1 MILPPETE
9 LFACLDVMRHAILQA
24 RVWGWEGVVPAEQLA
39 DLMNAV
45 HNIPGRIMHWDARQD
60 EEIKRELEAHERKWA
75 RDGGPCLCTQYEQLV
90 NPDNPKLKS
99 AK

>member
-9 LFACLDVMRHAILQA
+9 LFACLDVMRHAILLA

-45 HNIPGRIMHWDARQD
+45 HNIPGTIMHWDLRQD
-60 EEIKRELEAHERKWA
+60 EEIKRELEVYERKWA
-75 RDGGPCLCTQYEQLV
+75 KNG
-90 NPDNPKLKS
+90 N
-99 AK
+99 